1 MDEATARERPGLGFP
16 VLFGERPAARGLSVP
31 LSFPLPWVCGLSV
44 NTSPLPL
51 QVGPERS
58 FKCLFLLSLPG
69 GTPSTPV
76 PPLCAGVIIAAPA
89 PRAFGLPHLS

>member
-16 VLFGERPAARGLSVP
+16 VLFGERPTARGLSVP

-51 QVGPERS
+51 QVGPER
-58 FKCLFLLSLPG
+58 C
-69 GTPSTPV
+69 
-76 PPLCAGVIIAAPA
+76 
-89 PRAFGLPHLS
+89 